1 MSKVS
6 FEFRGVDPRID
17 RLNAVA
23 AEVAK
28 AHGCTV
34 SQTTDMFGNKTY
46 VLVPIG
52 ADKHNIIPLR
62 RGDGPYQP
70 GGAAA

>member
-6 FEFRGVDPRID
+6 FEFRGVGPRVAALD
-17 RLNAVA
+17 RLAI
-23 AEVAK
+23 EVAK
-28 AHGCTV
+28 VHGCTV
-34 SQTTDMFGNKTY
+34 SQTTDVFGNKTY

-62 RGDGPYQP
+62 WGDGPMLP
-70 GGAAA
+70 AA